1 MEPSLEAM
9 YDHMIDL
16 REHGVSEKS
25 TDEMKKRIA
34 DSIIT
39 AYGAMKAEPVRIA
52 RSVLLPSR
60 GKRNGR
66 IYFSTDEA
74 PVDTAAFINGTM
86 TRYLD
91 YNDTYLSKE
100 AMHPSDNIPP
110 LIALAY
116 SLDMNGSDL
125 IRAANMAYDVAA
137 NLSDESSIRDRGWD
151 HVTYISIS
159 SAAGLSM
166 LLDLDQRRFEHAISL
181 SLNNN
186 ISMRQTRA
194 GELSMWKGATTA
206 NACRNSVFG
215 TLLAA
220 EGFTGPSPEFSG
232 EMGFFRQVSG
242 PMNIRPKRDAVL
254 RTMIKNYPVEYHA
267 MSAAEAATSIHDEI
281 KGEIKTVNVETFK
294 VANDIIIKDPEK
306 LRPRTR
312 ETADHSMP
320 YIVAYSLVYGSPGPG
335 SYEENFLKDSKILN
349 VIDHSKYVVT
359 ERFNKM
365 YPEYLP
371 VKMVVETSS
380 GKFEREMDVPKGHH
394 RKPYTW
400 DDLQEKGRKVMGD
413 DNSKILMNVARRLEK
428 VSVRELMEVI
438 SDVHFKG

>member
-1 MEPSLEAM
+1 MEPSLETM
-9 YDHMIDL
+9 YNHMRDL
-16 REHGVSEKS
+16 REHVVSDKS
-25 TDEMKKRIA
+25 RDEMKKRIA

-39 AYGAMKAEPVRIA
+39 AYGAMNAEPVRIA
-52 RSVLLPSR
+52 RSALLPSR

-66 IYFSTDEA
+66 IFFSKDEA
-74 PVDTAAFINGTM
+74 PADITAFINGTM

-110 LIALAY
+110 LISLAH
-116 SLDMNGSDL
+116 SLDLNGEDI
-125 IRAANMAYDVAA
+125 IRAANISYDVAA

-159 SAAGLSM
+159 SAAGLSA
-166 LLDLDQRRFEHAISL
+166 LLDLDEKRFEHAISL

-220 EGFTGPSPEFSG
+220 DGFTGPSPEFSG
-232 EMGFFRQVSG
+232 EMGFFKQVSG
-242 PMNIRPKRDAVL
+242 PMNINPKKDAVL
-254 RTMIKNYPVEYHA
+254 KTMIKNYPVEYHA
-267 MSAAEAATSIHDEI
+267 MSAAEAACSIHEEL
-281 KGEIKTVNVETFK
+281 KGEIKSVSVETFK

-335 SYEENFLKDSKILN
+335 SYEQKYLKDPKILN

-359 ERFNKM
+359 DRFNKM

-380 GKFEREMDVPKGHH
+380 GKYEREMDVPKGHH

-400 DDLQEKGRKVMGD
+400 DDLFEKGRKVMGE
-413 DNSKILMNVARRLEK
+413 DNSKILMNVTRRLEK
-428 VSVRELMEVI
+428 IKIKEFMDVI